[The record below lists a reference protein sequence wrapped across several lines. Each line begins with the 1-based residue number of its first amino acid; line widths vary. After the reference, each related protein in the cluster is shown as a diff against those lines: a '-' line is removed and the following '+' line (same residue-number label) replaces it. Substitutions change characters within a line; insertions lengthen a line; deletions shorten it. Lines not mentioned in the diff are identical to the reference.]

1 MQQRHDLDSLGYN
14 GLLELAHQQD
24 CPDEVFNR
32 LLDRYAVDDMWAK
45 RIVEHPNAQTGTK
58 MRIMEKGY
66 HLKAPE
72 VAEALLSAL
81 PSTAHL
87 VDELRVAY
95 ADYSLNLRS
104 VGVKTGVLEQHSY
117 PLLHSAVG
125 DLVKPEYRLGQ
136 VLPVDGA
143 QLTPTDANNLVTQF
157 CNAYKDYPGTSA
169 IPSFVTSILQ
179 RSERL
184 NDQSMGHL
192 MALENG
198 CSSPRSFLSGVNDVN
213 AILRQKALSENVIGK
228 ALERSAGVVYGFQ
241 SVLKES
247 FIYASDQIQ
256 KVVKSI
262 GVSLDDAD
270 IKAARQKQ
278 ASAEP
283 KPKFGLLG
291 VIEDIT
297 QRNAPPGAGPISD
310 TEVREKY
317 PNYNRPRM

>member
-66 HLKAPE
+66 HLKAPG

-95 ADYSLNLRS
+95 ADYSLNLNA

-125 DLVKPEYRLGQ
+125 DLIKPEYHLGK

-143 QLTPTDANNLVTQF
+143 KLTPSDANDLVTQF

-169 IPSFVTSILQ
+169 IPNFVTSILQ
-179 RSERL
+179 RSDRL
-184 NDQSMGHL
+184 NDQSIWHL
-192 MALENG
+192 IELESSS
-198 CSSPRSFLSGVNDVN
+198 SSPRNFLTSVNDVN
-213 AILRQKALSENVIGK
+213 AILRQKSLSENVIGK
-228 ALERSAGVVYGFQ
+228 ALERSSGVIYGFQ

-256 KVVKSI
+256 KVVRSI

-278 ASAEP
+278 AGAEQ
-283 KPKFGLLG
+283 KSKFGLLG

-297 QRNAPPGAGPISD
+297 HRIAPSGAGHISD
-310 TEVREKY
+310 NEAREKHPSY
-317 PNYNRPRM
+317 RPRM